1 MNMIETKSQHR
12 LSSAIASVQ
21 GHPYHLVEISPWPIF
36 SAFSVFSLAF
46 NTALINHG
54 YIGSQNAYLILLSFI
69 CVIYSISLW
78 GRDIVAEATILG
90 HHTLAVRNGIYI
102 GYILFIVSEVMFF
115 VGIFWAYAHSSLS
128 PNIELG
134 SEWPPLGITAIGPM
148 ELPLL
153 NTIILLSSGATI
165 TYSHHALIANKYNT
179 AIYSLLITVVLAFLF
194 VICQYIEYLYASFT
208 IADGV
213 YGSCF
218 YFGTGCHGYH
228 ILVGFTMLSISL
240 WRMINYHYTDTHHL
254 GYETTILL
262 WHFLDVVWLFLFIL
276 FYWWGS

>member
-1 MNMIETKSQHR
+1 MDNNTISINKQNQ
-12 LSSAIASVQ
+12 LSTAISRVQ
-21 GHPYHLVEISPWPIF
+21 AHPYHLVEVSPWPIF
-36 SAFSVFSLAF
+36 SAFSVFGLAF

-54 YIGSQNAYLILLSFI
+54 YMTNGYIILLSFI

-102 GYILFIVSEVMFF
+102 GYILFIVSEAMFF

-134 SEWPPLGITAIGPM
+134 AVWPPIGINAIGPM

-165 TYSHHALIANKYNT
+165 TYSHHALLAKNYNN
-179 AIYSLLITVVLAFLF
+179 AINSLLLTVILAVLFT
-194 VICQYIEYLYASFT
+194 VCQYIEYLYASFT

-213 YGSCF
+213 YGSVF
-218 YFGTGCHGYH
+218 YFGTGTHGYH
-228 ILVGFTMLSISL
+228 ILVGIVMLSISL
-240 WRMINYHYTDTHHL
+240 WRMYSYHYTDSHHL
-254 GYETTILL
+254 GFETTILL

>member
-1 MNMIETKSQHR
+1 MTKINTNAQNQLSKAISQ
-12 LSSAIASVQ
+12 VQ
-21 GHPYHLVEISPWPIF
+21 AHPYHLVETSPWPILT
-36 SAFSVFSLAF
+36 SFSVLALAF
-46 NTALINHG
+46 NLVMLNHG
-54 YIGSQNAYLILLSFI
+54 YIPGDKSYILLLSLI
-69 CVIYSISLW
+69 NLVWCMSLW
-78 GRDIVAEATILG
+78 GRDVVAEGTLLG
-90 HHTLAVRNGIYI
+90 HHTLDVRQGIYI
-102 GYILFIVSEVMFF
+102 GYVLFIVSELMFF
-115 VGIFWAYAHSSLS
+115 VGIFWAYGYASLA

-134 SEWPPLGITAIGPM
+134 NQWPPINITAIGPL

-165 TYSHHALIANKYNT
+165 TYSHHALIANKYYS
-179 AIYSLLITVVLAFLF
+179 AVYSLLITVILALAFI
-194 VICQYIEYLYASFT
+194 ICQYIEYSYASFT

-213 YGSCF
+213 YGSVF
-218 YFGTGCHGYH
+218 YFGTGTHGYH
-228 ILVGFTMLSISL
+228 IIVGFVLLSICL